1 MEFALKYNNTLKY
14 SDKYYPQG
22 NGVAESINKNL
33 LQIRKKTV
41 AKNQRDWH
49 NVLDMAL

>member
-1 MEFALKYNNTLKY
+1 MDFALKYNITLKY
-14 SDKYYPQG
+14 SNKYYPQG

-33 LQIRKKTV
+33 IQIRKKTV
-41 AKNQRDWH
+41 VENQRDWH